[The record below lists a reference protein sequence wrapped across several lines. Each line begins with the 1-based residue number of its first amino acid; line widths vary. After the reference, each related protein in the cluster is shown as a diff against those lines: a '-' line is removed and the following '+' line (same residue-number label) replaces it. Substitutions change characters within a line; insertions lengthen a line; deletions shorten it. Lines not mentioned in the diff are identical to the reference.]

1 MQPRSV
7 YIGGNY
13 QLLPMFSGFCAD
25 FLRKQERPGGR
36 SYHTILCNFSQAG
49 QRRSGASQEVL
60 CQAFF
65 QESVRATP
73 VLRAASATA
82 AATAG
87 TTRGSKG
94 LGTIF
99 RSLHKASNPGTFL
112 HKKSE
117 WIQIFLLHLDF
128 FIALQYLRYTTHNGS
143 QLCFKYH
150 SIQHTPQRCP
160 LDDAFFDEC
169 TAVTRTYSKDSR

>member
-1 MQPRSV
+1 MPLKMTRH
-7 YIGGNY
+7 N
-13 QLLPMFSGFCAD
+13 
-25 FLRKQERPGGR
+25 GR
-36 SYHTILCNFSQAG
+36 SGKNGTYNPKHNDRRFDNSIRLQKQINFRQI
-49 QRRSGASQEVL
+49 
-60 CQAFF
+60 
-65 QESVRATP
+65 
-73 VLRAASATA
+73 
-82 AATAG
+82 
-87 TTRGSKG
+87 KIY

-150 SIQHTPQRCP
+150 SIQHKSQRHP
-160 LDDAFFDEC
+160 LDDVLFDEC
-169 TAVTRTYSKDSR
+169 IAVTRTHSKDSR

>member
-1 MQPRSV
+1 MPLKMTRHT
-7 YIGGNY
+7 
-13 QLLPMFSGFCAD
+13 
-25 FLRKQERPGGR
+25 GR
-36 SYHTILCNFSQAG
+36 SGKNGTYNPKHNDRRFDNSIRLQKQINFRQI
-49 QRRSGASQEVL
+49 
-60 CQAFF
+60 
-65 QESVRATP
+65 
-73 VLRAASATA
+73 
-82 AATAG
+82 
-87 TTRGSKG
+87 KIY

-169 TAVTRTYSKDSR
+169 TAVTRTYSQASR

>member
-1 MQPRSV
+1 MPLKMTRH
-7 YIGGNY
+7 N
-13 QLLPMFSGFCAD
+13 
-25 FLRKQERPGGR
+25 GR
-36 SYHTILCNFSQAG
+36 SGKNGTYNPKHNDRRFDNSIRLQKQINFRQI
-49 QRRSGASQEVL
+49 
-60 CQAFF
+60 
-65 QESVRATP
+65 
-73 VLRAASATA
+73 
-82 AATAG
+82 
-87 TTRGSKG
+87 KIY

>member
-1 MQPRSV
+1 MPLKMTRH
-7 YIGGNY
+7 N
-13 QLLPMFSGFCAD
+13 
-25 FLRKQERPGGR
+25 GR
-36 SYHTILCNFSQAG
+36 SGKNGTYNPKHNDRRFDNSIRLQKQINFRQI
-49 QRRSGASQEVL
+49 
-60 CQAFF
+60 
-65 QESVRATP
+65 
-73 VLRAASATA
+73 
-82 AATAG
+82 
-87 TTRGSKG
+87 KIY

-128 FIALQYLRYTTHNGS
+128 FIAIQYLRYTTHNGS

-150 SIQHTPQRCP
+150 SIQHKSQRHP

>member
-1 MQPRSV
+1 MTRH
-7 YIGGNY
+7 N
-13 QLLPMFSGFCAD
+13 
-25 FLRKQERPGGR
+25 GR
-36 SYHTILCNFSQAG
+36 SGKNGTYNPKHNDRRFDNSIRLQKQINFRQI
-49 QRRSGASQEVL
+49 
-60 CQAFF
+60 
-65 QESVRATP
+65 
-73 VLRAASATA
+73 
-82 AATAG
+82 
-87 TTRGSKG
+87 KIY

-128 FIALQYLRYTTHNGS
+128 FIAIQYLRYTTHNGS

>member
-1 MQPRSV
+1 MPLKMTRH
-7 YIGGNY
+7 N
-13 QLLPMFSGFCAD
+13 
-25 FLRKQERPGGR
+25 GR
-36 SYHTILCNFSQAG
+36 SGKNGTYNPKHNDRRFDNSIRLQKQINFRQI
-49 QRRSGASQEVL
+49 
-60 CQAFF
+60 
-65 QESVRATP
+65 
-73 VLRAASATA
+73 
-82 AATAG
+82 
-87 TTRGSKG
+87 KIY

-128 FIALQYLRYTTHNGS
+128 FIAIQYLRYTTHNGS

>member
-1 MQPRSV
+1 MPLKMTRH
-7 YIGGNY
+7 N
-13 QLLPMFSGFCAD
+13 
-25 FLRKQERPGGR
+25 GR
-36 SYHTILCNFSQAG
+36 SGKNGTYNPKHNDRRFDNSIRLQKQINFRQI
-49 QRRSGASQEVL
+49 
-60 CQAFF
+60 
-65 QESVRATP
+65 
-73 VLRAASATA
+73 
-82 AATAG
+82 
-87 TTRGSKG
+87 KIY

-128 FIALQYLRYTTHNGS
+128 FIAIQYLRYTTHNGS

-169 TAVTRTYSKDSR
+169 TAVTRTHSKDSR

>member
-1 MQPRSV
+1 MPLKMTRH
-7 YIGGNY
+7 N
-13 QLLPMFSGFCAD
+13 
-25 FLRKQERPGGR
+25 GR
-36 SYHTILCNFSQAG
+36 SGKKGTYNPKHNDRRFDNSIRLQKQINFRQI
-49 QRRSGASQEVL
+49 
-60 CQAFF
+60 
-65 QESVRATP
+65 
-73 VLRAASATA
+73 
-82 AATAG
+82 
-87 TTRGSKG
+87 KIY

-128 FIALQYLRYTTHNGS
+128 FIAIQYLRYTTHNGS

-169 TAVTRTYSKDSR
+169 TAAVSYTHLSFLPSKSAATLAALSAAK